1 MGNSQKLKQNLNL
14 LLSFQNNYG
23 LASLEIA
30 NVTKDDAGLYSV
42 RATNTEGEV
51 ACSAS
56 LDVSGWNILLFQT
69 LLSQYVDTVM

>member
-1 MGNSQKLKQNLNL
+1 MGNSQKLQQNFNL

-56 LDVSGWNILLFQT
+56 LDVSGWKRLLFKI
-69 LLSQYVDTVM
+69 Y

>member
-1 MGNSQKLKQNLNL
+1 M
-14 LLSFQNNYG
+14 LSFQNNYG

-56 LDVSGWNILLFQT
+56 LDVSGQRPLLFSKCIGHCFHNG
-69 LLSQYVDTVM
+69 LVTVM

>member
-1 MGNSQKLKQNLNL
+1 M
-14 LLSFQNNYG
+14 LSFQNNYG

-56 LDVSGWNILLFQT
+56 LDVSGQKLLLFQSV
-69 LLSQYVDTVM
+69 LNIVFTVG